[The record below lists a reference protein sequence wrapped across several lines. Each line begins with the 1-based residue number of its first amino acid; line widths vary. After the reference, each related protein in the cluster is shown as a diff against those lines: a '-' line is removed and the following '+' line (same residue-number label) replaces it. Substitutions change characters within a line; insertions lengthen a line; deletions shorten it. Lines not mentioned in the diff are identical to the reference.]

1 MSPKIPQ
8 CAFCSGAKQLRPI
21 TYKVKDIEYE
31 SYVCINCFQAVINV
45 VLAMLEDRDLW
56 DLIAQKLN
64 VSPPRITETSGV
76 IVIKPVISGYTEPEL
91 PAEPELATFRRRSH
105 KNLRKG

>member
-1 MSPKIPQ
+1 MSPKLAQ

-21 TYKVKDIEYE
+21 KYKVSDIEYE
-31 SYVCINCFQAVINV
+31 SHVCINCFQAVINV

-64 VSPPRITETSGV
+64 VSPPRIVEVSGDS
-76 IVIKPVISGYTEPEL
+76 VIKIYTEPEA
-91 PAEPELATFRRRSH
+91 PADPSVARFRRRSH
-105 KNLRKG
+105 KNLR